1 MKTRAEKVTELA
13 FLKETLAENPV
24 LLLCNYQGVNV
35 EADIELRS
43 EIRKHGGEYRVINNR
58 LARVAAEGESYAS
71 TFMGLKGMT
80 SLVYAK
86 DDPVGLL
93 KALVEYSTKNP
104 AFSCKA
110 GLVEGQEY
118 DADDLVK
125 LSKMPS
131 KVEVQAKLLYMLNA
145 PTQQLMGVLK
155 ASARDIATVVQKGV
169 EEEKFA
175 G

>member
-1 MKTRAEKVTELA
+1 MKTRAEKTVELA
-13 FLKETLAENPV
+13 LLKETMAENPV
-24 LLLCNYQGVNV
+24 LLLCTYQGVTV
-35 EADIELRS
+35 DADIELRG
-43 EIRKHGGEYRVINNR
+43 EIRKNGGGYRVINNR

-71 TFMGLKGMT
+71 TFAGLKGMT

-93 KALVEYSTKNP
+93 KALVAYSKKNP

-145 PTQQLMGVLK
+145 PAQQLMGVLK

-169 EEEKFA
+169 EEEKFT

>member
-1 MKTRAEKVTELA
+1 MKTKAQKTEELA
-13 FLKETLAENPV
+13 LLKETLAENSV
-24 LLLCNYQGVNV
+24 LLLCSFKGLAV
-35 EADIELRS
+35 EGDNELRG
-43 EIRKHGGEYRVINNR
+43 EIRKNGGGYRVINNR
-58 LARVAAEGESYAS
+58 LARIAAEGESYAS
-71 TFMGLKGMT
+71 TFAGLKGMT

-93 KALVEYSTKNP
+93 KALVEYSEKNP

-110 GLVEGQEY
+110 GLVEGEEY

-131 KVEVQAKLLYMLNA
+131 KAEVQAKLLYMLNA

-175 G
+175 D